1 MSSFFQ
7 TNGFQKQMTQKL
19 AYEWKHIY
27 RALSNKDEDNLGITK
42 VLDLQKACAKF
53 KVEFDKKELIKLV
66 QRYGLQGH
74 AVDRNVDTAALAE
87 MDINYRLISTSLG
100 LHKDS
105 FNYFSQ
111 VHQNNRAQ
119 NLHKLRQFYQTID
132 GQHSFLGK
140 QSA

>member
-1 MSSFFQ
+1 M
-7 TNGFQKQMTQKL
+7 
-19 AYEWKHIY
+19 
-27 RALSNKDEDNLGITK
+27 
-42 VLDLQKACAKF
+42 DLQKACAKF

-140 QSA
+140 QSTQATPEHQRLMNKSTLNVQSVAKKMQSNE